1 MPPDPSLVGR
11 AGALHGVHS
20 PPSSSSPSLTQ
31 QPLEAQHTRSSQSLH
46 ARGRS
51 SSAPPALH
59 QRGRTRG
66 RDDTRAARARSHSPA
81 ARPPAESERT
91 TPPPVPRSEQA
102 HLDDMQSR
110 QQKLMEQQ
118 FAMQIGMEERQAMM
132 LQVKTSADMTK
143 LFADTVSEV
152 TNGFLD
158 SAKKVMEKGGEAMKL
173 R

>member
-11 AGALHGVHS
+11 TGALHGVHS
-20 PPSSSSPSLTQ
+20 APSSSSPSLTQ
-31 QPLEAQHTRSSQSLH
+31 QPLEAQHPRSSQSLQ

-59 QRGRTRG
+59 QRGRTRS
-66 RDDTRAARARSHSPA
+66 RDDTRAARARSHSPG

-91 TPPPVPRSEQA
+91 IPPPVPSSEQA